1 MQPMT
6 PLVEEQRPTTA
17 RKIAPG
23 PRYRTPFGA
32 LAAFRRDPLKFEIDL
47 AKFGGVIRTQMG
59 PWFSHSVFHP
69 AHVKYVLQDN
79 NQNYG
84 RSAFVKMLK
93 SAVGDGLLTN
103 EGESWLRQRRLAQP
117 AFHRQR
123 IAALVTLMTDSIDTM
138 LERWRSVAENRQPVE
153 LLAEMSNLAL
163 DITGKALF
171 GTALSSELN
180 AFLDQQRLIL
190 AHFNYRFEHF
200 LTLPEN
206 IPTPRNRRFHKA
218 VQTMDAIAYKI
229 IAERRQNGHDRGD
242 LLSML
247 LMARDEETGEGMNDK
262 QLRDE
267 VTTFLGA
274 GSETTAVLLA
284 WAWTLLSL
292 HPTVER
298 KFRAE
303 LAEVLG
309 GRTATIADLP
319 NLKYTRMI
327 LDETLRLY
335 PPAWAMSREVLSDD
349 EIGGY
354 HIPAKSQIF
363 LVQYVTHR
371 LPEFWENPEG
381 FDPERFTPERSAN
394 RPRYA
399 YFPFGGGPRLCIGNE
414 FALMEAQLVL
424 ATVAQKYR
432 LHVAPG
438 HKIEP
443 HPIFTLRPRYGAM
456 VTLHQT

>member
-1 MQPMT
+1 
-6 PLVEEQRPTTA
+6 
-17 RKIAPG
+17 
-23 PRYRTPFGA
+23 
-32 LAAFRRDPLKFEIDL
+32 
-47 AKFGGVIRTQMG
+47 
-59 PWFSHSVFHP
+59 
-69 AHVKYVLQDN
+69 
-79 NQNYG
+79 
-84 RSAFVKMLK
+84 
-93 SAVGDGLLTN
+93 
-103 EGESWLRQRRLAQP
+103 
-117 AFHRQR
+117 
-123 IAALVTLMTDSIDTM
+123 
-138 LERWRSVAENRQPVE
+138 
-153 LLAEMSNLAL
+153 
-163 DITGKALF
+163 
-171 GTALSSELN
+171 
-180 AFLDQQRLIL
+180 
-190 AHFNYRFEHF
+190 
-200 LTLPEN
+200 
-206 IPTPRNRRFHKA
+206 
-218 VQTMDAIAYKI
+218 
-229 IAERRQNGHDRGD
+229 
-242 LLSML
+242 ML
-247 LMARDEETGEGMNDK
+247 LMTRDEDTGEGMTDK

-284 WAWTLLSL
+284 WAWALLST
-292 HPTVER
+292 HPAVDR

-309 GRTATIADLP
+309 GRTPTIADLP

-354 HIPAKSQIF
+354 HIPAKSQVF

-424 ATVAQKYR
+424 ATVAQKYH
-432 LHVAPG
+432 LHLVPG
-438 HKIEP
+438 HTLEP
-443 HPIFTLRPRYGAM
+443 YPIFTLRPRHGVM
-456 VTLHQT
+456 VTLHNSH